1 MKPVTDALYFK
12 ILQERE
18 LDVYRKI
25 CDGLSKDDLDATA
38 IEKMKQEYANKWN
51 KPELAKLSTSQ
62 VLSDFKSGHKEVA
75 FFFIVLAM
83 PV

>member
-1 MKPVTDALYFK
+1 MTDALYFK

-25 CDGLSKDDLDATA
+25 CDGLSIDDLDANA

-51 KPELAKLSTSQ
+51 KPEFVKLPTSQ

>member
-1 MKPVTDALYFK
+1 MTDALYFK

-18 LDVYRKI
+18 LDFYRKI
-25 CDGLSKDDLDATA
+25 CDGLSIDDLDANA

-51 KPELAKLSTSQ
+51 KPELANLSTSQ